1 MVRHSEDYNVARTE
15 GPDQRWE
22 NDSFSLTGRDPV
34 LTENG
39 VRAASDGFTATEAKS
54 VYPGYKGV
62 IGGIRGK
69 LEEFQ
74 PTLVVTSPL
83 RRSLLTAVI
92 ACEYLSL
99 KIPIIAHPD
108 VRELKSIKVHA
119 KTPGTVKKKRKEKKK
134 IFIVRIFCS
143 LYSD

>member
-1 MVRHSEDYNVARTE
+1 MVRHSEDYNAARTK
-15 GPDQRWE
+15 GPDQRWD

-39 VRAASDGFTATEAKS
+39 VRAASNGFTATEAKS

-62 IGGIRGK
+62 VGGIRGK

-92 ACEYLSL
+92 ACEHLSL
-99 KIPIIAHPD
+99 NVPIIAHPD
-108 VRELKSIKVHA
+108 VRELKSMKVHA
-119 KTPGTVKKKRKEKKK
+119 KTPGKRMKKKKKK
-134 IFIVRIFCS
+134 IDRLS
-143 LYSD
+143 LNRCQSSS